1 MSLARRLWLL
11 LLLPIAVALGVYGA
25 VGHENTHRVLL
36 GEASAE
42 LRNHATLVEAA
53 VGGAVERG
61 QLALLRQRMER
72 VARADRI
79 LGVAAFDEGGRAL
92 LVTEHIA
99 GSTADL
105 ADVAERARES
115 GEDIEEEREVNG
127 GPALIR
133 TVTFS
138 PSTGGAT
145 VVAVVVRDL
154 RYLIDLANLLERGL
168 GVTGA
173 LLLGLTAL
181 IAEIVSR
188 VTVGRPAGAI
198 VAGAERVAGGD
209 LEAHVPEEGAK
220 ELAQLAR
227 AFNAMIG
234 SLREARGQADRE
246 RLARATVER
255 RLQHAQALV
264 AVGQVAASIGHEIGS
279 PLAVILGRAR
289 RAAGQA
295 DCPEQVRHELDTIAL
310 QSERISRVVAR
321 MLDLARPGRAA
332 ETGSDLGSVAG
343 EVLEFLGPELRQ
355 RGVRARME
363 RLAEDASTVL
373 DADRTFQVVFNLCL
387 NAAEAQPAGG
397 DILVRVLSKA
407 PGARGEGSAK
417 VLLEV
422 EDHGAGVPGD
432 ALGHIFEPF
441 FTTKSD
447 AGGTGLGLA
456 ITSSIVR
463 EAGGSIEVVSEEGKG
478 TCFRVA
484 LPRAPDR
491 ALRSPRHADRGAS

>member
-1 MSLARRLWLL
+1 MS
-11 LLLPIAVALGVYGA
+11 
-25 VGHENTHRVLL
+25 
-36 GEASAE
+36 
-42 LRNHATLVEAA
+42 
-53 VGGAVERG
+53 
-61 QLALLRQRMER
+61 
-72 VARADRI
+72 
-79 LGVAAFDEGGRAL
+79 
-92 LVTEHIA
+92 
-99 GSTADL
+99 STA
-105 ADVAERARES
+105 S
-115 GEDIEEEREVNG
+115 
-127 GPALIR
+127 
-133 TVTFS
+133 S
-138 PSTGGAT
+138 P
-145 VVAVVVRDL
+145 R
-154 RYLIDLANLLERGL
+154 RG
-168 GVTGA
+168 
-173 LLLGLTAL
+173 
-181 IAEIVSR
+181 
-188 VTVGRPAGAI
+188 
-198 VAGAERVAGGD
+198 
-209 LEAHVPEEGAK
+209 
-220 ELAQLAR
+220 
-227 AFNAMIG
+227 
-234 SLREARGQADRE
+234 
-246 RLARATVER
+246 
-255 RLQHAQALV
+255 
-264 AVGQVAASIGHEIGS
+264 
-279 PLAVILGRAR
+279 

-295 DCPEQVRHELDTIAL
+295 DCPEQVRHELETIAQ

-397 DILVRVLSKA
+397 DILVRVLSKSA
-407 PGARGEGSAK
+407 GARGEGSAR

-422 EDHGAGVPGD
+422 EDHGAGVPRE
-432 ALGHIFEPF
+432 ALSHIFEPF

-491 ALRSPRHADRGAS
+491 VLRSPRHADRGAS